1 MNQRIKL
8 DKDNVKKIFMRETD
22 KCLSMPALSNKA
34 PELYKAVKSVNSKL
48 ADIACMQSALESF
61 KNEGAFIESEALIR
75 KDVYISPKNMEIFKY
90 QINTEFEKI
99 KEICDEKLSLIE
111 FVCNSLN
118 CGKGQISTTHPY
130 SMRTYDP
137 KEYLVRDIQVH
148 LGNLITNLSLKD
160 MSKGIVFPKYV
171 FGNFILY
178 APASADFSKI
188 TYPEYISGDVE
199 ITPSGN
205 VL

>member
-1 MNQRIKL
+1 
-8 DKDNVKKIFMRETD
+8 
-22 KCLSMPALSNKA
+22 
-34 PELYKAVKSVNSKL
+34 
-48 ADIACMQSALESF
+48 
-61 KNEGAFIESEALIR
+61 
-75 KDVYISPKNMEIFKY
+75 
-90 QINTEFEKI
+90 
-99 KEICDEKLSLIE
+99 
-111 FVCNSLN
+111 
-118 CGKGQISTTHPY
+118 
-130 SMRTYDP
+130 MRTYDP